1 MKVMLCNGDRPELG
15 VATIPLPIPDEE
27 YAHCMELLNALEIGD
42 VRTHDC
48 YLDQISDAPPS
59 LFMLEGTM
67 INVDEMDFL
76 ARSLERFTD
85 EELAKFQCM
94 IATREHW
101 DMETLINLSFSC
113 EQTTVITDFSKLE
126 EVGKSH
132 YMTIHGGSVP
142 VDEYKQ
148 LNGIGIARMLIADGE
163 GKITPYGVVF
173 ENAMR
178 IDPVYDG
185 HSFPPYSDKPYLMEF
200 TLETPLEGEIPFFLP
215 QPERRLERLLERA
228 DIHSAEQ
235 LSFRTWRCE
244 LPDAVVDR
252 LNFPK
257 ESLWEMNSLCA
268 SVKNMDHKERQKLCA
283 VIQCA
288 EPEYAFQMRHLAENL
303 ELFDFVPGIQTAL
316 DYGRY
321 LIQESGH
328 YEYDENL
335 EPYYDYERCG
345 QEQMDSESGAFSTL
359 GYVSYHGMLSLDE
372 LMMEDPAEQE
382 QAPQQELQMGG
393 MSC

>member
-1 MKVMLCNGDRPELG
+1 MEAILCNRNHPEFG

-27 YAHCMELLNALEIGD
+27 YGKCIKLLEALEIGC
-42 VRTHDC
+42 VTGHDC
-48 YLDQISDAPPS
+48 YVEVIKDAPPA
-59 LFMLEGTM
+59 LDILEGSM
-67 INVDEMDFL
+67 VNLDELDFL
-76 ARSLERFTD
+76 ARSMDRFTD
-85 EELAKFQCM
+85 EELAKFQCE
-94 IATREHW
+94 IATNDYW
-101 DMETLINLSFSC
+101 DLETLINLSFSC
-113 EQTTVITDFSKLE
+113 EQVTVITDFSKLE
-126 EVGKSH
+126 EAGRSH
-132 YMTIHGGSVP
+132 YMTMHGGGVP
-142 VDEYKQ
+142 VDEYNQ
-148 LNGIGIARMLIADGE
+148 LNGIGIIRRLIADG
-163 GKITPYGVVF
+163 GGIITPYGVLF
-173 ENAMR
+173 ENAMH
-178 IDPVYDG
+178 IEPVYAG

-215 QPERRLERLLERA
+215 QPEKRLERMLERA

-235 LSFRTWRCE
+235 LSFRTWRCD

-268 SVKNMDHKERQKLCA
+268 AVKNMDHKERQKLCA

-303 ELFDFVPGIQTAL
+303 ELFDFVPGVQTAL
-316 DYGRY
+316 DYGRF